1 MVCSRLENLGNLG
14 MREALSEALLSAASP
29 GRGPQARP
37 RATAETYG
45 RTDQAHFGSVDAYS
59 SRLPSACRRLVEK
72 GACSVG
78 LISHAR
84 KVAACALQLSHAGV
98 YTNDKR
104 AVELRRYILPSRDRR
119 AHDNYFYDS
128 GHSTPTPA
136 QAQPRRRA
144 DAERAPVSLR
154 AARAFDDTS
163 TTRARSSRARTRE
176 PAEHHID
183 CPMMPAHP
191 SLSPSGAQWE
201 PAVTTINYHRSVR
214 RA

>member
-1 MVCSRLENLGNLG
+1 
-14 MREALSEALLSAASP
+14 MRRPSSEALLSAALP

-37 RATAETYG
+37 HAAAETNG
-45 RTDQAHFGSVDAYS
+45 RADQAHLGSIDVYWI
-59 SRLPSACRRLVEK
+59 RLLSACRRLVEK

-104 AVELRRYILPSRDRR
+104 AVEFRLYILPSRDRR

-136 QAQPRRRA
+136 QVQPRRRA

-176 PAEHHID
+176 PTKRHTD
-183 CPMMPAHP
+183 CPMMPARP
-191 SLSPSGAQWE
+191 SLSP
-201 PAVTTINYHRSVR
+201 
-214 RA
+214 